1 MTRFNTQLV
10 HGLPVDDND
19 TGAVNPPIY
28 NSTTYAFE
36 RVDAMPRYDYA
47 RSGNPTRDFLERQ
60 IAQLERGKRGFAFAS
75 GLAAIHA
82 VLSTFK
88 PGDRIVVGDNIY
100 GGTYSQLN
108 EFFTRWGLVVESV
121 NTRDDAALESAV
133 RGDRANGV
141 APARAV
147 YFETLTN
154 PLLKVND
161 VRAISATAHRHGAL
175 SIVDNTF
182 ATPYLQQP
190 LSLGADVVIHSATKY
205 LAGHSDVNAG
215 LVVVSSEDLANRVYF
230 AQNRLGGVLAPV
242 ECDSVRRGIQTLALR
257 MDRQQENANA
267 IARYLLA
274 HPLVKSVHYP
284 GLPGAGDQR
293 LAAKGLKGAGGVLS
307 FEVAPGVDPADVL
320 NNLHIFRLAVSL
332 GAVESLAELPCRM
345 THFELP
351 REERLKVGITDE
363 LVRLAVGIEDANDL
377 IEDLGQAFDIA
388 YARYRERHIGSDVLG
403 ALTPKVF
410 A

>member
-1 MTRFNTQLV
+1 
-10 HGLPVDDND
+10 
-19 TGAVNPPIY
+19 
-28 NSTTYAFE
+28 
-36 RVDAMPRYDYA
+36 MPRYDYA

-60 IAQLERGKRGFAFAS
+60 IAQLEQGKRGFAFAS

-161 VRAISATAHRHGAL
+161 VRAISATVHRHGAL

-230 AQNRLGGVLAPV
+230 AQNRLGGVLAPA

-307 FEVAPGVDPADVL
+307 FEVVPGVDPADVL

-388 YARYRERHIGSDVLG
+388 YARYRERHIDSDVLG